1 MKTADWIVVGSSI
14 LLMLAMAVFTAIR
27 TRGAEEY
34 FTAGRRVRRL
44 LLIFFAFGSGT
55 SSDSQSSVV
64 AGTWRAGLSGLW
76 WQFLWLPITP
86 FYWIVAPL
94 LRRLRAITTADFF
107 AMRFGP
113 STAALYSVYGMVI
126 SVVFMAGVLFGGA
139 RLVNTLTDPLFS
151 DLSSQLQLQIPL
163 IDVASA
169 FDPPSVERQPMVTWR
184 QVAGIHLAAACLA
197 VLIVLLAVIGGLHA
211 TILIDAL
218 QGLLRIGLTLLLL
231 PLIFQKIGGFGA
243 IFSMEYLKPGMF
255 DFVASS
261 DASVSVDQEPFTPFY
276 LCMLS
281 VAALVGIIVQPHIIA
296 VCGAGRTEMDSRIG
310 FTFGS
315 LLKRSMAV
323 AWSFMGLA
331 CIVWYLGPASPLI
344 SVDATVEQR
353 QLHEQLNDVSSGN
366 VETLTVE
373 QRANISRTDFNFADQ
388 LLGRVSRD
396 ILGNLS
402 PGLLGLMLAMAV
414 AAAISHCGTQMIV
427 GSGLFAEHLYRYHI
441 APGREPGHYMA
452 IGRLCGPV
460 LVLMALLLQTTF
472 TDITDFL
479 KLVIKTPAVI
489 GISMWMGLIWFRWNT
504 ISVWTTTLSAAVL
517 GILCGYYPEEIQKS
531 VPDFLD
537 QMFLTGTNGLVM
549 IDAWKIVCIL
559 SGGLFCGVI
568 ASILTEPQHDDML
581 EHFYRVIRTPVTP
594 DEVAQ
599 GRDFLP
605 PEDTVLVPAVCFAG
619 FQFPGPTKVGSF
631 GFVLAWLIV
640 IAMIVGTK
648 WLSLQL

>member
-1 MKTADWIVVGSSI
+1 
-14 LLMLAMAVFTAIR
+14 
-27 TRGAEEY
+27 
-34 FTAGRRVRRL
+34 
-44 LLIFFAFGSGT
+44 
-55 SSDSQSSVV
+55 
-64 AGTWRAGLSGLW
+64 
-76 WQFLWLPITP
+76 
-86 FYWIVAPL
+86 
-94 LRRLRAITTADFF
+94 
-107 AMRFGP
+107 
-113 STAALYSVYGMVI
+113 
-126 SVVFMAGVLFGGA
+126 
-139 RLVNTLTDPLFS
+139 
-151 DLSSQLQLQIPL
+151 
-163 IDVASA
+163 
-169 FDPPSVERQPMVTWR
+169 
-184 QVAGIHLAAACLA
+184 
-197 VLIVLLAVIGGLHA
+197 
-211 TILIDAL
+211 
-218 QGLLRIGLTLLLL
+218 
-231 PLIFQKIGGFGA
+231 
-243 IFSMEYLKPGMF
+243 
-255 DFVASS
+255 
-261 DASVSVDQEPFTPFY
+261 
-276 LCMLS
+276 
-281 VAALVGIIVQPHIIA
+281 
-296 VCGAGRTEMDSRIG
+296 
-310 FTFGS
+310 
-315 LLKRSMAV
+315 
-323 AWSFMGLA
+323 
-331 CIVWYLGPASPLI
+331 LI

-353 QLHEQLNDVSSGN
+353 QLHEQLNAVSSGN

-619 FQFPGPTKVGSF
+619 FQFPGPTKGGTF

>member
-169 FDPPSVERQPMVTWR
+169 FEPPSVERQPMVTWR

-218 QGLLRIGLTLLLL
+218 QGLLRIGFTLLLL
-231 PLIFQKIGGFGA
+231 PLIFQ
-243 IFSMEYLKPGMF
+243 
-255 DFVASS
+255 
-261 DASVSVDQEPFTPFY
+261 
-276 LCMLS
+276 
-281 VAALVGIIVQPHIIA
+281 
-296 VCGAGRTEMDSRIG
+296 
-310 FTFGS
+310 
-315 LLKRSMAV
+315 
-323 AWSFMGLA
+323 
-331 CIVWYLGPASPLI
+331 
-344 SVDATVEQR
+344 
-353 QLHEQLNDVSSGN
+353 
-366 VETLTVE
+366 
-373 QRANISRTDFNFADQ
+373 
-388 LLGRVSRD
+388 
-396 ILGNLS
+396 
-402 PGLLGLMLAMAV
+402 
-414 AAAISHCGTQMIV
+414 
-427 GSGLFAEHLYRYHI
+427 
-441 APGREPGHYMA
+441 
-452 IGRLCGPV
+452 
-460 LVLMALLLQTTF
+460 
-472 TDITDFL
+472 
-479 KLVIKTPAVI
+479 
-489 GISMWMGLIWFRWNT
+489 
-504 ISVWTTTLSAAVL
+504 
-517 GILCGYYPEEIQKS
+517 
-531 VPDFLD
+531 
-537 QMFLTGTNGLVM
+537 
-549 IDAWKIVCIL
+549 
-559 SGGLFCGVI
+559 
-568 ASILTEPQHDDML
+568 
-581 EHFYRVIRTPVTP
+581 
-594 DEVAQ
+594 
-599 GRDFLP
+599 
-605 PEDTVLVPAVCFAG
+605 
-619 FQFPGPTKVGSF
+619 
-631 GFVLAWLIV
+631 
-640 IAMIVGTK
+640 
-648 WLSLQL
+648 

>member
-1 MKTADWIVVGSSI
+1 MKTADWIVVGFSI
-14 LLMLAMAVFTAIR
+14 LLMLSMAVFSAMR
-27 TRGAEEY
+27 RRAPDEY
-34 FTAGRRVRRL
+34 FTAGRRVRRW
-44 LLIFFAFGSGT
+44 LLILFAFGSGT
-55 SSDSQSSVV
+55 SSDSQSSVM

-126 SVVFMAGVLFGGA
+126 SVVLMAGVLFGGA
-139 RLVNTLTDPLFS
+139 RLVNTLTDPFFS
-151 DLSSQLQLQIPL
+151 DVAIQLKIQIPL
-163 IDVASA
+163 IDVAAA
-169 FDPPSVERQPMVTWR
+169 FEPPSVERQPVVTWR
-184 QVAGIHLAAACLA
+184 QVGGVHLAAACLA
-197 VLIVLLAVIGGLHA
+197 LLLVIPAVIGGLNG
-211 TILIDAL
+211 TILIDAV
-218 QGLLRIGLTLLLL
+218 QGVLRIGLTFLLM
-231 PLIFQKIGGFGA
+231 PLIFSKVGGLGA
-243 IFSMEYLKPGMF
+243 VFSMEYLKPGMF

-261 DASVSVDQEPFTPFY
+261 DASVSVNQEPFTPFY

-281 VAALVGIIVQPHIIA
+281 IAALVGIIVQPHVIA

-331 CIVWYLGPASPLI
+331 CIVWYVGPASPLL
-344 SVDATVEQR
+344 SAEASAEQR
-353 QLHEQLNDVSSGN
+353 QLHAQLQAVASGN
-366 VETLTVE
+366 DDGLPAE
-373 QRANISRTDFNFADQ
+373 QRAEIFRADFTFADQ
-388 LLGRVSRD
+388 LLGRVARD
-396 ILGNLS
+396 VFANLS

-414 AAAISHCGTQMIV
+414 AAVISHCGTQMIV
-427 GSGLFAEHLYRYHI
+427 GSGLFTEHLYRHHI
-441 APGREPGHYMA
+441 APGREAGHYLA
-452 IGRLCGPV
+452 VGRLCGPI
-460 LVLMALLLQTTF
+460 LVGIALLLQTTF
-472 TDITDFL
+472 TDITDVL

-489 GISMWMGLIWFRWNT
+489 GISMWMGLIWCRWNAV
-504 ISVWTTTLSAAVL
+504 SVWATTLSAAVL
-517 GILCGYYPEEIQKS
+517 GILCGYYPDEIQKS

-537 QMFLTGTNGLVM
+537 QMFLTGDNGLVM

-559 SGGLFCGVI
+559 SGGLFCGII
-568 ASILTEPQHDDML
+568 ASILSEPQQDDML
-581 EHFYRVIRTPVTP
+581 EHFYRVLRTPVTP
-594 DEVAQ
+594 DEV
-599 GRDFLP
+599 GHGSDFMP

-619 FQFPGPTKVGSF
+619 FQFPGPTKAGTV
-631 GFVLAWLIV
+631 GFVLAWLFV